1 MTLALDTLGY
11 AKHLRDHGVP
21 QQQAETHAEAA
32 RQFVFTEIVT
42 KQDLQLALDNLAL
55 RLTIRLGT
63 MLAAGI
69 ALLGAIYKLT

>member
-1 MTLALDTLGY
+1 MTFALDTLGY

-21 QQQAETHAEAA
+21 QQQAEAHAEAV

-69 ALLGAIYKLT
+69 ALLGAINKLT